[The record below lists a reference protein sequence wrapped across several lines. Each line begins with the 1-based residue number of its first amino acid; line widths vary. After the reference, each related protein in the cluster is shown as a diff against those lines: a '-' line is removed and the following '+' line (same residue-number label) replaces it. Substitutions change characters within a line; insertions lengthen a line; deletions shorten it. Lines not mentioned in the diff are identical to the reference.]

1 MTNGIGD
8 VGPMTNMIDDK
19 PLPRFESRSWLWRL
33 KKALFGVGG
42 EPRDREQLIAI
53 LRDAESDN
61 LLDAETLGMIEGVL
75 QVTELQVRHI
85 MVARARMVV
94 VEEGRSPEE
103 FISIVTDSAHSRFP
117 IIGGSRDE
125 IQGILLAKD
134 LLGYF
139 ASKDRREFDIRDI
152 MRPAIFIP
160 ESKRL
165 NVLLREFR
173 ASRNHMAIVVD
184 EYGGVSGLITIEDVL
199 EQIVGDIDDEH
210 DVDDAWYIRAQSDN
224 EYTLKALTPIEE
236 FNEYF
241 HTAFS
246 DREFDTIGG
255 VVVNAFGYLPRRG
268 ETKKVGGIE
277 FTVLQT
283 SKRRVSL
290 FKLRF

>member
-1 MTNGIGD
+1 MTNI
-8 VGPMTNMIDDK
+8 IDDK
-19 PLPRFESRSWLWRL
+19 LLPWFESRSWLSRL
-33 KKALFGVGG
+33 GKALFGVGN
-42 EPRDREQLIAI
+42 ESRDREQLIAT
-53 LRDAESDN
+53 LRDAESHN
-61 LLDAETLGMIEGVL
+61 LLDAETLDMIEGVL
-75 QVTELQVRHI
+75 RVTELQVRHI

-103 FISIVTDSAHSRFP
+103 FISIVTGSAHSRFP
-117 IIGGSRDE
+117 IIGGNRDE

-134 LLGYF
+134 LLDYF
-139 ASKDRREFDIRDI
+139 AGKDRREFNIRDI

-210 DVDDAWYIRAQSDN
+210 DVDDAWCIRAQSGN
-224 EYTLKALTPIEE
+224 EYTVKALTPIEE

-246 DREFDTIGG
+246 GRKFDTIGG

-268 ETKKVGGIE
+268 ETKEVGGIE